1 MRRLRLFGHPL
12 HPATVHFPIGLLA
25 GATVVDVLVALGLEV
40 GPEVASLLLI
50 LGLCAAAASVA
61 TGFLDFL
68 AIAKDPS
75 VERTAVLHLL
85 CISVA
90 LGLYAASL
98 WFRHDTESAALV
110 LATSLGGAF
119 VLLFAGW
126 LGGQLVYRYRQGV
139 ESSEIGHVGRKTQ

>member
-25 GATVVDVLVALGLEV
+25 GATVVDVLAAVGLDVDSKAANLLLTLGLLA
-40 GPEVASLLLI
+40 AS
-50 LGLCAAAASVA
+50 ASVA

-68 AIAKDPS
+68 VIAKDPL
-75 VERTAVLHLL
+75 VERTAIFHFL
-85 CISVA
+85 CMSTA
-90 LGLYAASL
+90 LALYGVSL
-98 WFRHDTESAALV
+98 WLRHGTESTALV